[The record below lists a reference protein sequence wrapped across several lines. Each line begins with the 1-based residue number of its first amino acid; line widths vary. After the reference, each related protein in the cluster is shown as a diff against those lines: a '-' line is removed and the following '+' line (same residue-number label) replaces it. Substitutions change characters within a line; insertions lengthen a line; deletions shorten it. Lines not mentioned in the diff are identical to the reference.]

1 MNIITLQ
8 DFDKTDDA
16 RLLLEMFPTIT
27 LLEAT
32 HCLSLSNG
40 AMDEAVQIVL
50 HRQEI
55 GESITNTEVDQ
66 HFSYLL
72 LVNCLMNNF
81 FKLKKTPSMHKN
93 KPVNE
98 TTLKKKIIEKYSYID
113 QDDDQ
118 REHRPAPLKTVI
130 SVDLLYSYHLLNN
143 FFLN

>member
-72 LVNCLMNNF
+72 LVNCLMNTC
-81 FKLKKTPSMHKN
+81 FKLKKSPSMHKN

-98 TTLKKKIIEKYSYID
+98 KTLKKKIIEKYSYID

-130 SVDLLYSYHLLNN
+130 SVDLFYSYHLLNN